1 MNKSDSY
8 KQLLQDLPHI
18 IDGKN
23 HYLTSLANLSAELKQ
38 RFATFSW
45 AGFYLYDGDKLFLGP
60 FQGKPACEIIAL
72 DRGVCGK
79 SARER
84 KTVVVPDVHQF
95 PGHIA
100 CDGGSNS
107 EIVVPMVKQGR
118 LLGVLDIDSYE
129 YANFDDVDKEYLEQI
144 VRYFIEVVNFPNFF

>member
-1 MNKSDSY
+1 VTKKDIY
-8 KQLLQDLPHI
+8 KQLINDLPHI

-23 HYLTSLANLSAELKQ
+23 HYLTSLANLSAELKL
-38 RFATFSW
+38 RFSSFSW

-60 FQGKPACEIIAL
+60 FQGKPACEIITL

-79 SARER
+79 SAREQI
-84 KTVVVPDVHQF
+84 TIVVPDVHKF

-107 EIVVPMVKQGR
+107 EIVLPLVKQGR

-129 YANFDDVDKEYLEQI
+129 HANFDDVDKVLLERV
-144 VRYFIEVVNFPNFF
+144 VRYFIEVVTFPDFF